1 MRWVRRTLGTAGLAV
16 GLMAVPMGRLDSA
29 CFAQQVTTSK
39 SVTDSKPATSSE
51 PVPSPGDQPAD
62 PGPLAADLSPALHS
76 KQIRAA
82 MRRVADWELPRVESQ
97 PPSRAWDFGTLDIGF
112 MAASRTLGDGRY
124 SRYVASVGDHFAWK
138 LERTMYPAH
147 DFAIAQ
153 AFMEVYSSSHK
164 EEQIAPLRRQYDDAV
179 ALMDDPEKP
188 AWWWSDALF
197 MAPPAGAEL
206 SAITGDPTYDG
217 YIDREW
223 SATEKVLY
231 DRQKHLFSR
240 DASYLGKHEKN
251 GEKVFWSRGNGW
263 VMGGLV
269 RVLARL
275 PSDDPLRPHYVALL
289 REMAAE
295 VASLQGSDGLWR
307 PGLLDAASYPLP
319 EVSGSAL
326 FTYALA
332 WGIDHRMLDAETY
345 LPVVEKAWAGMVAHI
360 YQDGRLGCIQPEGEA
375 PAAYQPGSSYNFGVG
390 AFLLA
395 GSELDTLQE
404 HKHW

>member
-1 MRWVRRTLGTAGLAV
+1 M
-16 GLMAVPMGRLDSA
+16 
-29 CFAQQVTTSK
+29 
-39 SVTDSKPATSSE
+39 
-51 PVPSPGDQPAD
+51 
-62 PGPLAADLSPALHS
+62 
-76 KQIRAA
+76 
-82 MRRVADWELPRVESQ
+82 
-97 PPSRAWDFGTLDIGF
+97 LDIGF
-112 MAASRTLGDGRY
+112 MAASRTLRDGRY
-124 SRYVASVGDHFAWK
+124 SHYVASVGDHFAWK

-153 AFMEVYSSSHK
+153 AFIEVYSSSHK

-345 LPVVEKAWAGMVAHI
+345 LPVVGEGVGGDGGAYLSGWPAGVHSAGRRSARGLPAGI
-360 YQDGRLGCIQPEGEA
+360 ELQLRRRRIFAGRLRAGYIT
-375 PAAYQPGSSYNFGVG
+375 G
-390 AFLLA
+390 A
-395 GSELDTLQE
+395 
-404 HKHW
+404 